1 MMMNTRSRMRGSL
14 AVFPAITLV
23 AAMTIP
29 TMADAGP
36 VARGAARGAMGGA
49 FVSGVT
55 GGDALAGAAVG
66 AATGAVVAK
75 VRKDRRRR

>member
-1 MMMNTRSRMRGSL
+1 MMMNTRWRMRGSL

-36 VARGAARGAMGGA
+36 VSRNAARGAIGGA

-75 VRKDRRRR
+75 VRKDRRRK